1 MPSRSSRAPAIR
13 AGIRLIVTLLVVNKI
28 LPASTNFSWTRS
40 FLASSARGAEKSSR
54 VESRQNSE

>member
-40 FLASSARGAEKSSR
+40 FLASSARGAEKSSKL
-54 VESRQNSE
+54 